1 MRRMVHTQLLL
12 DANEVEVVPF
22 LAILGHL
29 LDIREDLAVKK
40 ADDLDL
46 LNIGLGILPA
56 LVPAR
61 VQRVGSR
68 VGGVGRM

>member
-22 LAILGHL
+22 LAILDHL

-40 ADDLDL
+40 ADDPNL
-46 LNIGLGILPA
+46 LNVGLGILPA
-56 LVPAR
+56 LVSAR